1 MRTWAGFW
9 RLSLAVE
16 GTISNHVGLAKKG
29 PIVRALE
36 DLGRDGPDD
45 RGEPIAE
52 AARLDGTISGT
63 LTYRS
68 QKASLA
74 KYLTGTVT
82 ICD

>member
-1 MRTWAGFW
+1 MG
-9 RLSLAVE
+9 RLLEVSFAVE
-16 GTISNHVGLAKKG
+16 GTISNHVGHAKKG
-29 PIVRALE
+29 PRVRALE
-36 DLGRDGPDD
+36 DLGRDDPGD

-63 LTYRS
+63 LMYRS

-74 KYLTGTVT
+74 KYLTGTAT

>member
-1 MRTWAGFW
+1 MGKLLEVSF
-9 RLSLAVE
+9 AVE
-16 GTISNHVGLAKKG
+16 GTISNHVGHAKNG

-45 RGEPIAE
+45 WAEPIAE

-63 LTYRS
+63 LMYRS

>member
-1 MRTWAGFW
+1 MGK
-9 RLSLAVE
+9 LLEVSIAVE
-16 GTISNHVGLAKKG
+16 GTISNHVGHAKNG

-36 DLGRDGPDD
+36 DLDRDGPDD
-45 RGEPIAE
+45 RAEPIAE

-63 LTYRS
+63 LMYRS

-74 KYLTGTVT
+74 NYLIGTVT

>member
-1 MRTWAGFW
+1 MGKLLEVSF
-9 RLSLAVE
+9 AVE
-16 GTISNHVGLAKKG
+16 GTISNHVGRAKNG
-29 PIVRALE
+29 PIVQGRQ
-36 DLGRDGPDD
+36 DLGQDGPDD

-63 LTYRS
+63 LMYRS
-68 QKASLA
+68 QKASLV

>member
-1 MRTWAGFW
+1 MGKLLEVSF
-9 RLSLAVE
+9 AVE
-16 GTISNHVGLAKKG
+16 GSISNHVGHAKNG
-29 PIVRALE
+29 PTVRALE

-45 RGEPIAE
+45 WAEPIAE

-63 LTYRS
+63 LMYRS
-68 QKASLA
+68 QKASLV